1 MAADVEA
8 VLELL
13 GRAGRRGRRLAAGA
27 DLTRS
32 VGLGEVRRRR
42 HDEDRLA
49 GLTGDG
55 RRPGYTRM
63 WHEAAGAVGADVADL
78 GGGFLAFRRGDAL
91 TRVWN
96 NWVGLDDIVTAR
108 LAADKERAHRL
119 LTAAGLPVPAHR
131 RFPAGDLGPALDFL
145 ARCGG
150 PCVVKPVSGAGG
162 SGTTSGVRTERQ
174 LRRARLRA
182 ARLHGDLL
190 IERQVPGDVLRLLFL
205 DGELLDVIR
214 RRPPAVTGDGRS
226 TILEL
231 IAAENERRFAA
242 AAGERPWLLRA
253 DLDAVFTLEAAG
265 LRLSSVPAAG
275 ERVAIKTAVSQ
286 NGPEDNES
294 LAAAVGDA
302 LVADAARAAAAV
314 GVRLAGVDVITRD
327 PGAALRRGGGAVLEV
342 NATPGL
348 HYHYEVRDRAR
359 AVPVA
364 ELILERLLAASTA
377 AVPA

>member
-1 MAADVEA
+1 
-8 VLELL
+8 
-13 GRAGRRGRRLAAGA
+13 
-27 DLTRS
+27 
-32 VGLGEVRRRR
+32 
-42 HDEDRLA
+42 
-49 GLTGDG
+49 
-55 RRPGYTRM
+55 
-63 WHEAAGAVGADVADL
+63 
-78 GGGFLAFRRGDAL
+78 
-91 TRVWN
+91 
-96 NWVGLDDIVTAR
+96 
-108 LAADKERAHRL
+108 
-119 LTAAGLPVPAHR
+119 
-131 RFPAGDLGPALDFL
+131 
-145 ARCGG
+145 
-150 PCVVKPVSGAGG
+150 
-162 SGTTSGVRTERQ
+162 VRTERQ

-190 IERQVPGDVLRLLFL
+190 IERQVPGDVLRLLFF

-286 NGPEDNES
+286 NGPDDNES

-327 PGAALRRGGGAVLEV
+327 PGTALRRSGGAVLEV

-348 HYHYEVRDRAR
+348 HYHYDVRDQAQ

>member
-1 MAADVEA
+1 MPADLEA
-8 VLELL
+8 LLELL
-13 GRAGRRGRRLAAGA
+13 GRAGRPGRRLAAGA
-27 DLTRS
+27 DLARS
-32 VGLGEVRRRR
+32 AGLREVRRRR
-42 HDEDRLA
+42 RDEERLA

-63 WHEAAGAVGADVADL
+63 WHEAAAAVGAEVADL
-78 GGGFLAFRRGDAL
+78 GGGFLVFRRDGAT

-96 NWVGLDDIVTAR
+96 NWVGLDDLVTAR

-119 LTAAGLPVPAHR
+119 LKSVGLPVPAHR
-131 RFPAGDLGPALDFL
+131 RFTARDLGPAREFL
-145 ARCGG
+145 AGCGG

-182 ARLHGDLL
+182 ARLHGELL
-190 IERQVPGDVLRLLFL
+190 IERQVRGDVLRFLFL

-242 AAGERPWLLRA
+242 AAAERPWLLRP

-265 LRLSSVPAAG
+265 LRLSSVPPAG
-275 ERVAIKTAVSQ
+275 ARLRVKTAVSQ
-286 NGPEDNES
+286 NGPADNES
-294 LAAAVGDA
+294 IMDAVGEE
-302 LVADAARAAAAV
+302 LVADAARAASAV
-314 GVRLAGVDVITRD
+314 GVRLAGVDVITTD
-327 PGAALRRGGGAVLEV
+327 PTVSLRRSEGAVLEV

-348 HYHYEVRDRAR
+348 HYHYEVRDPAH
-359 AVPVA
+359 AVRVA
-364 ELILERLLAASTA
+364 ERVLERLLARARVP
-377 AVPA
+377 VPA

>member
-131 RFPAGDLGPALDFL
+131 RFEAGDLGPALDFL

-327 PGAALRRGGGAVLEV
+327 PGAALRRSGGAVLEV